1 MQSEMQMKRVQIFSL
16 ISAALVS
23 AAAMA
28 VDPVT
33 APGTSTAPATTTA
46 PAIAT
51 VLPQPAAPDAI
62 SATGRILATNMVRPS
77 PRINGHLVSLGTSV
91 DGKTLDSGMRVKK
104 GDVLFNLDQTTYKNA
119 EAAAAAALAV
129 AEANLAD
136 MKSPMRPERI
146 EQLKAAIS
154 ELQTRLD
161 EHKVDEERY
170 KRLVEEKT
178 APVKRLE
185 EAQANVRAS
194 TAIIAAA
201 KSRLAEAENGATK
214 SQIAIAEARV
224 AEANVAL
231 KTAQDDLR
239 DTSVRAP
246 FDGLITR
253 RFKTVGDYIASNP
266 PVEVFELLDTSTME
280 VELRIPET
288 YFSRI
293 IPGKTKVTLVST
305 LDKSETTH
313 AVSRIIR
320 HVDPERGTFP
330 LRVALPGDTKL
341 VLGGF
346 VTANIELEPS
356 TEGVIIPLASIRNDA
371 KGDYIFITSAEKKA
385 ERFAVSVTQRFT
397 EKAKIKQ
404 MPPKDARIV
413 ANPPAT
419 LKEGD
424 PIP

>member
-1 MQSEMQMKRVQIFSL
+1 
-16 ISAALVS
+16 
-23 AAAMA
+23 
-28 VDPVT
+28 
-33 APGTSTAPATTTA
+33 
-46 PAIAT
+46 
-51 VLPQPAAPDAI
+51 
-62 SATGRILATNMVRPS
+62 
-77 PRINGHLVSLGTSV
+77 
-91 DGKTLDSGMRVKK
+91 
-104 GDVLFNLDQTTYKNA
+104 
-119 EAAAAAALAV
+119 
-129 AEANLAD
+129 
-136 MKSPMRPERI
+136 
-146 EQLKAAIS
+146 
-154 ELQTRLD
+154 
-161 EHKVDEERY
+161 
-170 KRLVEEKT
+170 
-178 APVKRLE
+178 
-185 EAQANVRAS
+185 
-194 TAIIAAA
+194 
-201 KSRLAEAENGATK
+201 LAEAENGATK

-293 IPGKTKVTLVST
+293 IPGKTKVTLAST